1 MREDRYG
8 VKGTTTEGVFFT
20 EQEIPGTAVIRRVQ
34 VEISRQNA
42 NLGEVKQKLA
52 AEVKASGGNT
62 LANFSYGQRKHNWLD
77 YVLSFKWDTESWY
90 GEGAVLKL

>member
-1 MREDRYG
+1 MEDRYG
-8 VKGTTTEGVFFT
+8 VKGTVTEGVFFT
-20 EQEIPGTAVIRRVQ
+20 EQAIPGRPVLRRVQ

-42 NLGEVKQKLA
+42 NLVEVKRKLA
-52 AEVKASGGNT
+52 SEVKASGGNA

-90 GEGAVLKL
+90 GEGDVLKL